1 MIGYF
6 MGAHFVVSDRG
17 ILTPSNLSGQHGS
30 DWATHNMIGG
40 KGKSQWV
47 GAKLRTYTFD
57 ILLRLQDGV
66 EPWSV
71 LRHFQE
77 AAESHKADYF
87 ILGTVPLS
95 QNPFKITA
103 LTDSEHKILSNNVMV
118 ECKIN
123 MTIEEYV

>member
-1 MIGYF
+1 MKGYF
-6 MGAHFVVSDRG
+6 MDTYFTVSDRQ

-30 DWATHNMIGG
+30 DWAIHNMIGG

-66 EPWSV
+66 RPWDV
-71 LRHFQE
+71 LRHFQQ
-77 AAESHKADYF
+77 AAENHKADYF
-87 ILGTVPLS
+87 IVGNRPLS
-95 QNPFKITA
+95 ENRFKITA
-103 LTDSEHKILSNNVMV
+103 LTDSDHKILSNGVMV

>member
-1 MIGYF
+1 MVGYF
-6 MGAHFVVSDRG
+6 MGAYFTVSDRQ

-57 ILLRLQDGV
+57 LLLRAQDGV
-66 EPWSV
+66 SPWDV
-71 LRHFQE
+71 LRKFQE

-87 ILGTVPLS
+87 IIGNRPLS
-95 QNPFKITA
+95 EHPFKITA